1 MKSCF
6 IFAILA
12 FFPFV
17 CLVTYKNYTSGGLF
31 EILLKQLQS
40 NDCQD
45 LYAEGLSFKNQ
56 YSDFNDEYKTEL
68 KERVRSIFLSSLYN
82 YYEYAFPKDEL
93 NPIDCKGRGPDY
105 GNPSNINI
113 NDVLG
118 NYSLTLIDSLD
129 SIAVMGT
136 KEQFH
141 QAVQDVIRVVD
152 FDQDSIVQVFESNI
166 RILGSLLSA
175 HLLLTVETGLGNL
188 TLNGYESELLSMAQD
203 LGTRLLQA
211 FDVSPLGL
219 PHPRVNL
226 RDGVPTNWS
235 AENCLAG
242 AGSFLLEFGLLSR
255 LTGDPVYEWKARR
268 ATKALWNMRS
278 NGTGL
283 LGNTFDV
290 ETGIWNSK
298 LSGLGAGMDS
308 YYEYLLKS
316 FILFGEQG
324 DLDMFEEA
332 YTTIKKYMRR
342 GRTSCLDGIGD
353 HPLYVNVNMDTGTTH
368 SAWIDALQASFPG
381 VQVLYGDVDEAI
393 CQHAVYH
400 AIWRKYG
407 LMPERYNWQ
416 LKTPEILFYPLR
428 PEFVESTYLLYQAT
442 KHPYYLHVGKEILW
456 SLEQYAKCNC
466 GYCTVHNIIDRTL
479 EDRMESFFLSETCK
493 YLYLLFDE
501 NHALNHNAEKFIFT
515 TEGHV
520 IPVMDLPPVVPLPQI
535 LAMLPLDSNDTKT
548 PTQCH
553 YPEKLKHRSLPL
565 EAESFVQLF
574 KALNVDV

>member
-105 GNPSNINI
+105 GNP
-113 NDVLG
+113 
-118 NYSLTLIDSLD
+118 
-129 SIAVMGT
+129 
-136 KEQFH
+136 
-141 QAVQDVIRVVD
+141 
-152 FDQDSIVQVFESNI
+152 
-166 RILGSLLSA
+166 ILGSLLSA